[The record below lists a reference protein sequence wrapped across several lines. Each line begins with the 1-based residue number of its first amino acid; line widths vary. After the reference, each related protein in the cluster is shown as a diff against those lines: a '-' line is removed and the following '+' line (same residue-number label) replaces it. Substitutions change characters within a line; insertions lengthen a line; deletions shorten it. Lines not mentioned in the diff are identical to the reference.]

1 MKNKVTFY
9 AILIII
15 SLFILEAMFCI
26 KMRKIDISKFKRTE
40 LIYISNITLKL
51 SFLNNKG
58 CRQNPMGDYFIS
70 GYINNDKI

>member
-1 MKNKVTFY
+1 
-9 AILIII
+9 
-15 SLFILEAMFCI
+15 MFCI

-58 CRQNPMGDYFIS
+58 CRQKSMGDYFIS
-70 GYINNDKI
+70 ILIMIKI